1 MTPYN
6 VIDLEQNTY
15 EWKEMRRTAVGASDA
30 SIIWGSPW
38 RSPYQLWMEKMGFSA
53 PQEETEYMRR
63 GKEMESQALSLYT
76 ELKGLIFKPIV
87 IRSAIREFCVSS
99 LDGYSPTLDL
109 AVEIKCG
116 PKTFALAKEGKI
128 PDYYMAQL
136 QHQMFCLGHDKIDYF
151 SYNGFDHVLMTVDR
165 DEKFI
170 QDLMKKE
177 EAFYLCL
184 KENIPPVSGGSDFDY
199 RADDLWIDLEKQ
211 YVALQEEISA
221 KELLLSS
228 VKDQL
233 IRLAADKPC
242 LGETLRVEKLTRKG
256 VVDYSMIPEL
266 SKVDLE
272 KYRKASTS
280 YYKISLV

>member
-15 EWKEMRRTAVGASDA
+15 EWKEMRRTAIGASDA

-53 PQEETEYMRR
+53 PQEENEHMRR
-63 GKEMESQALSLYT
+63 GKEMESQALSLYNMIKDAT
-76 ELKGLIFKPIV
+76 FAPMV
-87 IRSAIREFCVSS
+87 IRSAIRDFCVSS
-99 LDGYSPTLDL
+99 LDGYCPTLDL

-116 PKTFALAKEGKI
+116 PKTFALAREGKI

-136 QHQMFCLGHDKIDYF
+136 QHQMFCLGHEKIDYF
-151 SYNGFDHVLMTVDR
+151 CYNGFDHILMTVDR

-170 QDLMKKE
+170 QELMNKE
-177 EAFYLCL
+177 EAFHLCL
-184 KENIPPVSGGSDFDY
+184 KENTPPMCCGDDFEYRSDD
-199 RADDLWIDLEKQ
+199 AWVELEKQ
-211 YVALQEEISA
+211 YVDLQEEIKS

-228 VKDQL
+228 VKEQL

-256 VVDYSMIPEL
+256 VIDYAKIPEL
-266 SKVDLE
+266 KDVDLE
-272 KYRKASTS
+272 KYRRESTS
-280 YYKISLV
+280 YYKISVV